1 LNGLEQKV
9 RATSMARVIAALIVL
24 AALIFSL
31 AANAKYIRSF
41 FSGPAAMSAAQL
53 NTAKDPDSLDSAWV
67 TLAADSVH
75 ATGLQQI
82 SVRKKHG
89 VERSRSVSAN
99 YFVAQMGDRLLLV
112 RAHEDTPTKALT
124 GELKWIAADAQAQ
137 LLQGIPAADQASAR
151 QRFYPLMLDTA
162 DFKDGGYIGFTIAG
176 LIAAAALIVGG
187 IAFGRWRK
195 PAKHPALQAAAKWVA
210 QGGTLELLAAKVE
223 NELQA
228 PGTLKLKDFTLT
240 PNFLVRKSLFSFD
253 LKRLDDLLWAYQ
265 KVTQKKLYYII
276 PAGKTYELK
285 LNFADAELALPG
297 KEAQITQAI
306 EQLAGARPWVVYG
319 FSDQLA
325 ALWKKKRSEFNL
337 FVAQRKKGP
346 EFAGGA
352 MQSAE

>member
-1 LNGLEQKV
+1 MNGLEQKV
-9 RATSMARVIAALIVL
+9 RATSLARVVAALIVL
-24 AALIFSL
+24 ATLVFSL

-41 FSGPAAMSAAQL
+41 FNGPTAMSSAQL
-53 NTAKDPDSLDSAWV
+53 GAAKDLDSLPSAWV
-67 TLAADSVH
+67 TLSADAVH

-112 RAHEDTPTKALT
+112 KAHDDTPTKVLT

-137 LLQGIPAADQASAR
+137 LLQGIPAAEQASTR

-176 LIAAAALIVGG
+176 LIAAAMLIVGG
-187 IAFGRWRK
+187 IAFQRWSN
-195 PAKHPALQAAAKWVA
+195 PAKHPALQAAAKW
-210 QGGTLELLAAKVE
+210 GTPDVVAAKVQ

-228 PGTLKLKDFTLT
+228 PGVLKLKGFTFT
-240 PNFLVRKSLFSFD
+240 QNFLMRKTLFSFD

-265 KVTQKKLYYII
+265 KVTQKKLYYVI

-285 LNFADAELALPG
+285 LNFADAELAIPG
-297 KEAQITQAI
+297 KEAQIGQAI
-306 EQLAGARPWVVYG
+306 DQLAAARPWIVYG
-319 FSDQLA
+319 YSDQLA
-325 ALWKKKRSEFNL
+325 ALWKKKRNEFKM
-337 FVAQRKKGP
+337 FVAQRKKEP
-346 EFAGGA
+346 QFAGGQTQA
-352 MQSAE
+352 AE